1 MPVFRNRPVS
11 ELKKQ
16 LDREIGG
23 RIRRCREAL
32 GYSRE
37 DFAEKADLAVSF
49 LGKIELGTASF
60 TAEPFVKICRALGVS
75 ADYILF
81 GKEEQTDLST
91 INAMLSGLDPSD
103 LPYVEEMIRSYIR
116 AVTRPRD

>member
-1 MPVFRNRPVS
+1 MPVFRNRAVS

-91 INAMLSGLDPSD
+91 INALLSGLDPSD